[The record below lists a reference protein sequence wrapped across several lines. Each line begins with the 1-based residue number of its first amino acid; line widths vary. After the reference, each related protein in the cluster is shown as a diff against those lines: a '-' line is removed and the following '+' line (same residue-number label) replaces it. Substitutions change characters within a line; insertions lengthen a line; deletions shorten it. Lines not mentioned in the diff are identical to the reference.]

1 MADKKTIKR
10 LISKGLTGRE
20 AGLLTFHDNWEVD
33 HGRPDLLSKSDFEKM
48 RASLKDNQDISD
60 YNRMVD
66 AYRAVDYTLKAG
78 LVICLEARE
87 NLNLATSIGE
97 KYFMLNTVKMARI
110 QQPVLMTEKEYQ
122 EKKAKQREEKLQE
135 KLNLFQAA
143 NIRAAG
149 IATEEQLQEADDDIE
164 MLLINNE
171 EIGDRAA
178 EDILKALPA
187 DLEFQGEKISEI
199 MDRANERGKLS
210 TEDAADLFLEIEL
223 TGEQLYQTGLPEFV
237 DWIDKYQYEQAAI
250 IMNPSPEL
258 LDDKGYYTGE
268 DGLQW
273 LETLAENR
281 VDIYEEKHVN
291 ICVNTARGQIKVF
304 LAIAELFQ
312 TISELFGFS
321 LMEDIDRQYELLES
335 DVEQYNRA
343 AKPSNITQYYPPEWN
358 VSKISLAKLK
368 PDKSE
373 IEYLR
378 ERMAASLGEGWWTEK
393 YSFEVQEDI
402 RLAIKQLVTV
412 RGEE

>member
-1 MADKKTIKR
+1 
-10 LISKGLTGRE
+10 
-20 AGLLTFHDNWEVD
+20 
-33 HGRPDLLSKSDFEKM
+33 
-48 RASLKDNQDISD
+48 
-60 YNRMVD
+60 
-66 AYRAVDYTLKAG
+66 
-78 LVICLEARE
+78 
-87 NLNLATSIGE
+87 
-97 KYFMLNTVKMARI
+97 MLNTVKLARL

-122 EKKAKQREEKLQE
+122 DKKDKQREEKLQE
-135 KLNLFQAA
+135 ELSLFDAA
-143 NIRAAG
+143 VMRAAG
-149 IATEEQLQEADDDIE
+149 IATAEQLQQANNDIE
-164 MLLINNE
+164 MLLIDNE
-171 EIGDRAA
+171 ELGDRAA
-178 EDILKALPA
+178 IDILGALPA
-187 DLEFQGEKISEI
+187 NLEFQGEKISEI

-402 RLAIKQLVTV
+402 RLAIKELVTV